1 MKSKMFLIICC
12 ALITTQAMAQSDNTI
27 VDTTQVSDLGVR
39 IKDGSYRNGA
49 IFPFSRNM
57 FFYLQNDQQNHTN
70 LAGYKLAYMA
80 TGWQI
85 NDKLSLTGGLLAM
98 KQFKNTLC
106 YGVDRLG
113 MKFNVNYA
121 ITSQLDFNM
130 WGQYLTGSSLDSPVD
145 FLLPQTGTGASMVLN
160 FGKGSYVG
168 LGAEYLYDD
177 KNDKLNYKSGGK
189 LKLSF

>member
-1 MKSKMFLIICC
+1 MKSKMFLIMCC
-12 ALITTQAMAQSDNTI
+12 LLITTQAMAQSDKTT

-39 IKDGSYRNGA
+39 IQDGSYSNGA

-70 LAGYKLAYMA
+70 LAGYNLAYMA

-85 NDKLSLTGGLLAM
+85 NDKLSLTGGLLAV
-98 KQFKNTLC
+98 KQFTNTLR
-106 YGVDRLG
+106 YGVDRVG
-113 MKFNVNYA
+113 VKFSVNYA
-121 ITSQLDFNM
+121 ITNQLDFNI

-145 FLLPQTGTGASMVLN
+145 FMLPQTGTGASMVLN
-160 FGKGSYVG
+160 FGKGSQFG
-168 LGAEYLYDD
+168 LGTEYLLDD
-177 KNDKLNYKSGGK
+177 KNDKSNYKSGGK